1 MKTFIAFIVIL
12 LVSFSV
18 QAGTLTINTTAPQDA
33 RIVAAFGK
41 QLGTMDLTDPEKP
54 VPRNATGAEVKASL
68 IQYIKQVVFDQ
79 ERKTAVDAVSV
90 PSIDPN

>member
-1 MKTFIAFIVIL
+1 MKTLLTLALIL
-12 LVSFSV
+12 LTNIAI
-18 QAGTLTINTTAPQDA
+18 AGTLTINTTAPQDA

-41 QLGTMDLTDPEKP
+41 QLNTMDLTDPDNP
-54 VPRNATGAEVKASL
+54 VPRNATGAEVKAAL

-79 ERKTAVDAVSV
+79 ERKALVEAVSV